1 MNKADSRK
9 RRAAPPPTTRALRL
23 SAEIALSLAVLAGV
37 LTHCMAAGQSHQGV
51 YCDYSL
57 DGESCLPTAGMLL
70 LLLVVNA
77 GAVFA
82 AAFLFLA
89 LILVL
94 PEALLAASERRAAAR
109 SAVDEKLVKPRP
121 KS

>member
-70 LLLVVNA
+70 LLVVNA

-94 PEALLAASERRAAAR
+94 PEALLAASERRAVAR